1 MTHVDR
7 HVRLLGVSLLLL
19 GSAGLWRVPGAQ
31 AAELK
36 IGYVNPATILDN
48 YQRTKD
54 AEAALQQKSKQKQ
67 AELEGRINELKK
79 LRQNAEL
86 LNDRA
91 REAKTREIEEKSD
104 AFKRLKTQAEREL
117 LRERNQMLK
126 DIVGEINQVVSEYAK
141 GNRFSLVVDE
151 RFLLYAEPGLDV
163 TDAVLKI
170 LNERYAKKGT

>member
-1 MTHVDR
+1 MRERGSIFYVLFAAYC
-7 HVRLLGVSLLLL
+7 LLPTAYCPLV
-19 GSAGLWRVPGAQ
+19 A

-36 IGYVNPATILDN
+36 IGYVDPAAILDN

-54 AEAALQQKSKQKQ
+54 AEAALQQRHKQKQ
-67 AELEGRINELKK
+67 AELEERVNELKK

-86 LNDRA
+86 LNDQA

-104 AFKRLKTQAEREL
+104 AFKRLKTQTEREL

-126 DIVGEINQVVSEYAK
+126 DIVGEINQAVADYAK
-141 GNRFSLVVDE
+141 SNAFSVVVDE
-151 RFLLYAEPGLDV
+151 RFLLYGEPGLDV

-170 LNERYAKKGT
+170 LNDRYAKKGKQT